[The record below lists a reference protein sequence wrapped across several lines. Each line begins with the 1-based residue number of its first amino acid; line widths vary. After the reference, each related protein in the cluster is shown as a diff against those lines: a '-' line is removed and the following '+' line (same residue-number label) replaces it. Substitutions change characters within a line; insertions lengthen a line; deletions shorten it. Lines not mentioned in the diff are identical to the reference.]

1 MTKPYLVFERSA
13 SKYGNKKTEYKGEVY
28 DSKREAAYA
37 AELDMLK
44 KASSARERVVSWKR
58 QVPFSVKING
68 VHICKYI
75 SDFVV
80 QYADGREEIIDV
92 KGKLTD
98 VYKLKK
104 KMVEA
109 YHNVKIIEVF

>member
-1 MTKPYLVFERSA
+1 MTKPYLVFERAA
-13 SKYGNKKTEYKGEVY
+13 SKYGNKKTEYKGEMY

-44 KASSARERVVSWKR
+44 SASKPSERVLSWRR
-58 QVPFSVKING
+58 QVPYSVKIND

-80 QYADGREEIIDV
+80 TYADGREVIIDV

-109 YHNVKIIEVF
+109 YHGIKIVEVY